1 LFRPEGAY
9 PKERDLT
16 PQRGEIVREE
26 KGRMR
31 NYETIFVVNPTLGE
45 EDYKEVLKKYS
56 TLVER
61 QKGILIRIEEWGVQ
75 RLAHAFKRF
84 DKGAFVLMNYCGPS
98 GVTSELERDLKL
110 DDRIFRYQSVK
121 IAEDVDPQELILK
134 EKEKEKRKEPAS
146 QQEPAAPAEP
156 AAQDQVNQA
165 EKEVSDHD
173 G

>member
-1 LFRPEGAY
+1 
-9 PKERDLT
+9 
-16 PQRGEIVREE
+16 
-26 KGRMR
+26 MR

-45 EDYKEVLKKYS
+45 EEHKEVLKKYS
-56 TLVER
+56 TLVEK

-75 RLAHAFKRF
+75 RLAHAVKRF
-84 DKGAFVLMNYCGPS
+84 DKGSFVLMNYCGPS

-110 DDRIFRYQSVK
+110 DDRVFRFQTVK

-134 EKEKEKRKEPAS
+134 EKEKTK
-146 QQEPAAPAEP
+146 APAVEP
-156 AAQDQVNQA
+156 EAPAQSEAAVQDQGSQP

>member
-1 LFRPEGAY
+1 
-9 PKERDLT
+9 
-16 PQRGEIVREE
+16 
-26 KGRMR
+26 MR
-31 NYETIFVVNPTLGE
+31 NYETIIIINPTLGE

-61 QKGILIRIEEWGVQ
+61 QKGLLVRIEEWGVQ
-75 RLAHAFKRF
+75 RLAHAVKKF

-98 GVTSELERDLKL
+98 SVTSELERDLKL
-110 DDRIFRYQSVK
+110 DDRIFRFQTVK

-134 EKEKEKRKEPAS
+134 EKEKNKEPAVK
-146 QQEPAAPAEP
+146 QEVPAQSD
-156 AAQDQVNQA
+156 AAVQDQGTQP

>member
-1 LFRPEGAY
+1 M
-9 PKERDLT
+9 ERDLT
-16 PQRGEIVREE
+16 PRRGEIVREE
-26 KGRMR
+26 KERMR

-45 EDYKEVLKKYS
+45 EEHKEVLKKYS
-56 TLVER
+56 ALVEK

-75 RLAHAFKRF
+75 RLAHAVKRF
-84 DKGAFVLMNYCGPS
+84 DKGSFVLMNYCGPS

-110 DDRIFRYQSVK
+110 DDRIFRFQTVK

-134 EKEKEKRKEPAS
+134 EKEKTKQPAVEP
-146 QQEPAAPAEP
+146 EAPAQSE
-156 AAQDQVNQA
+156 AAVQDQGNQP

>member
-1 LFRPEGAY
+1 
-9 PKERDLT
+9 
-16 PQRGEIVREE
+16 
-26 KGRMR
+26 MR

-45 EDYKEVLKKYS
+45 EGYKEVLKKYS

-75 RLAHAFKRF
+75 RLAHAVKRF

-98 GVTSELERDLKL
+98 GITSELERDLKL
-110 DDRIFRYQSVK
+110 DDRVFRFQTVK

-134 EKEKEKRKEPAS
+134 EKEKEKKKDQPAVE
-146 QQEPAAPAEP
+146 QEAPVQSDPAV
-156 AAQDQVNQA
+156 QDQGNQP

>member
-1 LFRPEGAY
+1 
-9 PKERDLT
+9 
-16 PQRGEIVREE
+16 
-26 KGRMR
+26 MR

-45 EDYKEVLKKYS
+45 EEHKEVLKKYS

-84 DKGAFVLMNYCGPS
+84 DKGSFVLMNYCGPS

-110 DDRIFRYQSVK
+110 DDRIFRFQTVK

-134 EKEKEKRKEPAS
+134 EKEKTKEPAV
-146 QQEPAAPAEP
+146 EPVAPAQSE
-156 AAQDQVNQA
+156 AAVQDQGNQP